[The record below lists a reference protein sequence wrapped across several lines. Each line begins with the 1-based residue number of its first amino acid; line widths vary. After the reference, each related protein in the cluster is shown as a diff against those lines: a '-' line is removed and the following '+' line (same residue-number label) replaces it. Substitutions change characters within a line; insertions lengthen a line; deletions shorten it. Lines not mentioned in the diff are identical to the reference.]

1 MPGSGRLTLA
11 HGPRAGVAAELI
23 GSKRLT
29 GGKDADTG
37 AVVLKILQRYVIL
50 EVSRAFSLALL
61 TMSAIFVLF
70 MVAAQARDIG
80 LSPQDIV
87 ELVPFVIPSTLPY
100 TIPVSLLFAVTVV
113 YGRLAGDNEIIAVKT
128 AGISVMKI
136 LWPSFALAIGLS
148 LLLLY
153 LSGEWIPRCTHY
165 AKMVLYKDLEDTFY
179 KVLKKEHEFN
189 TPHWPFLIKVRDVQG
204 QVMIDATFKHRVK
217 GKDDFDLVIQAK
229 TAVLHI
235 DLKEKMVRVEF
246 VEAEI
251 QPYKQNPDVVLIN
264 NRTLLIPI
272 PPDSQFNPEKKIQ
285 EYTNRDLMKEL
296 RSMQQLRETERKK
309 QAVKAGFEFA
319 MGRSDRVNWW
329 EVRDAFINHGFY
341 KRQCNDIET
350 EWWLRISMA
359 CGSLLFVVLGAPVGI
374 MFARRDFLS
383 AFITCFL
390 PIITCYYPL
399 MLLGQNMS
407 KEGLLAPYYSLWI
420 GNGILAILAG
430 FVLPPVIKH

>member
-1 MPGSGRLTLA
+1 
-11 HGPRAGVAAELI
+11 
-23 GSKRLT
+23 
-29 GGKDADTG
+29 
-37 AVVLKILQRYVIL
+37 LKILHRYVIF
-50 EVSRAFSLALL
+50 EVMRAFSLALL

-87 ELVPFVIPSTLPY
+87 ELVPYVIPSTLPY

-128 AGISVMKI
+128 AGLSVMKI
-136 LWPSFALAIGLS
+136 LWPTFGLAAGLS
-148 LLLLY
+148 LLLLH
-153 LSGEWIPRCTHY
+153 LSGNWIPQCTHL

-189 TPHWPFLIKVRDVQG
+189 SPHWPFLIKVRDVQDRI
-204 QVMIDATFKHRVK
+204 MIDATFKHRVK
-217 GKDDFDLVIQAK
+217 GQDDFDLVIQAK
-229 TAVLHI
+229 RSVLHI
-235 DLKEKMVRVEF
+235 DLNEKLVRVTF
-246 VEAEI
+246 WEAEI
-251 QPYKQNPDVVLIN
+251 QHYRHDADVFLIN
-264 NRTLLIPI
+264 DRVLLIPI
-272 PPDSQFNPEKKIQ
+272 PPESQFNVEKKIQ
-285 EYTNRDLMKEL
+285 EYTNIDLMQEL
-296 RSMQQLRETERKK
+296 RDKRRLIDTERRC
-309 QAVKAGFEFA
+309 QAIKAAFA
-319 MGRSDRVNWW
+319 FASGRTDRVEWAG
-329 EVRDAFINHGFY
+329 EVKDAFVNHGY
-341 KRQCNDIET
+341 YRRQCNEYET

-399 MLLGQNMS
+399 MLLGVNMS
-407 KEGLLAPYYSLWI
+407 KEGIFPPYVSLWI

-430 FVLPPVIKH
+430 FVLPPVIRH